1 MYFRGKFISGATSN
15 SSWTQLTWHLIY
27 VEVTN
32 WSVTDVTFST
42 NAEVWRKF
50 LATDINYPTPYTPQ
64 YNGSPATK
72 KYVDEHGANIPVY
85 YYLGDFNNDITFNI
99 IEAWVYRL
107 YVRAYHGTTV
117 DKTLTLTVDWVAVG
131 ALTSN
136 LIEHLNASINFTA
149 SAWSTAVL
157 SVSSKTNFTIQEVYI
172 EKVNIQSGYLTA
184 TVN

>member
-1 MYFRGKFISGATSN
+1 MFPWAYSSDSMTTDNIPVDTTWYWPENYYSDNAFII
-15 SSWTQLTWHLIY
+15 SSSQSIGWLSVDNPNLRWWVSQRSAVYNNAITVSEQY
-27 VEVTN
+27 VN
-32 WSVTDVTFST
+32 
-42 NAEVWRKF
+42 
-50 LATDINYPTPYTPQ
+50 
-64 YNGSPATK
+64 
-72 KYVDEHGANIPVY
+72 EHWAVVPVY

-107 YVRAYHGTTV
+107 YVRAYHETTV

-172 EKVNIQSGYLTA
+172 EKVNVQSGYLTA